1 MARETKTI
9 QMYPDD
15 DAINQAISL
24 WENFG
29 WEVIGNQR
37 CQEFKKQDSD
47 GTQHFETFNKIT
59 FSRDKSAS
67 WYGKVA
73 ELEQEYIATENE
85 LQSKSKQGNPYKKPG
100 IIAPLI
106 AAVVLAFAGYKF
118 LRGVLRYI
126 IMGVGFLLP
135 IVIYIIRIASYNK
148 HKDEIE
154 RKESEWY
161 AKVSDMRQRL
171 KDILEEA
178 EALING

>member
-1 MARETKTI
+1 MLPFKQRFFVFEKCKGGNTMARETKTI

-85 LQSKSKQGNPYKKPG
+85 LQSKSKQGNPYNNCAVDCRSCFGFCRLQIFKRCSSLHNNGRG
-100 IIAPLI
+100 IF
-106 AAVVLAFAGYKF
+106 AAHCNLHNTNCLVQQAQG
-118 LRGVLRYI
+118 
-126 IMGVGFLLP
+126 
-135 IVIYIIRIASYNK
+135 
-148 HKDEIE
+148 
-154 RKESEWY
+154 
-161 AKVSDMRQRL
+161 
-171 KDILEEA
+171 
-178 EALING
+178 